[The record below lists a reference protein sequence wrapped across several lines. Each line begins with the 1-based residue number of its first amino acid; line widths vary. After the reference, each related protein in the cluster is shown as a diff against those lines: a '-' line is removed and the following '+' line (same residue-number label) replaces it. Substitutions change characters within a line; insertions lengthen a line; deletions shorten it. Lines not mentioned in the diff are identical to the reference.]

1 MKRSLPAFI
10 IALAALAAASVA
22 FAGDDVTSLSYISYV
37 ERYAT
42 LNPAQNQE
50 TLDAVV
56 NMPVL
61 TGDRLDTSRGARVE
75 VQLADGST
83 VWVDEF
89 STLDFDAIALSR
101 DNPADKTALYLSQG
115 TVGVEIPPTAGGD
128 GAMRLDSPAGTLYLD
143 RPGLYRVDLSGN
155 EVHVQ
160 SYTGLAEL
168 PVGVGSA
175 LLRGGEEAT
184 LDQGGDLQKAALS
197 ESTDDFWNW
206 VQELREPAS
215 SGVTAEHVDARD
227 ASRAAVLDNY
237 GDWVYVPTF
246 SSWMWRPR
254 VAVGWI
260 PYSYGRWSWT
270 PVGWDW
276 ISYEPWGWY
285 PFHYGSWY
293 LSGEF
298 GWVWGWDS
306 VWSPAWVYWMYTPGY
321 VGWCPRG
328 YYDWWYY
335 HHYRGEAGHRFPSRW
350 RDVTFDFSGRVRPG
364 RVDPHPW
371 TFVPTSQFNSTN
383 VERAR
388 LNPDRFLRGLP
399 GDSVGIVRSG
409 PLLTRGPSRGSPER
423 GIESFFRSGTSERAV
438 PDLTSVLR
446 REPATGPRAA
456 TVGPILNPRRTGDV
470 TAVPRVRVAEPV
482 VRIDREGGSGRI
494 VIRNNDG
501 QASRDGARAFRPRV
515 DRSQVRPQGSSSNPP
530 PVGRREVERPVGNIQ
545 RATPRTENTR
555 PERPPAAPRQR
566 NDSASWVRERQFIQ
580 RREETVNRGA
590 QFQAQVGRAAQVR
603 SYERPYVA
611 SPRMPARSWES
622 PRVVQPNE
630 GFRARSWESP
640 RVVQPREGFR
650 TWNASSAS
658 APAVRSTPSRS
669 MSSRSFT
676 PRSSSAPRSVGRGGG
691 GGHPRR

>member
-184 LDQGGDLQKAALS
+184 LDQGGDLQKATLS

-206 VQELREPAS
+206 VQERRQPAS

-293 LSGEF
+293 LSAEF

-482 VRIDREGGSGRI
+482 VRIDRDGGSGRI

-530 PVGRREVERPVGNIQ
+530 PVVRREVERPVGNIQ
-545 RATPRTENTR
+545 HATPRTENTR

-566 NDSASWVRERQFIQ
+566 NDSVSWVRERQFIQ

-590 QFQAQVGRAAQVR
+590 QFQAQVGGAAQVR
-603 SYERPYVA
+603 SDERPYVA

-622 PRVVQPNE
+622 PRVVQPSE
-630 GFRARSWESP
+630 RFGTRSWESP